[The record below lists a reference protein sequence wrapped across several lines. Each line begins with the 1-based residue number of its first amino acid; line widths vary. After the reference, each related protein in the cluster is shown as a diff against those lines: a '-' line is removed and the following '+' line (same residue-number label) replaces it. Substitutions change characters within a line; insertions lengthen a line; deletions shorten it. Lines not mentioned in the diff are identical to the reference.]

1 LTAVL
6 LITAFVLA
14 VLLLNEREASGKA
27 IADRDR
33 AVKNYKAAE
42 KWFTAAVS
50 MASNEQELVNTLTQI
65 QKEERRKWDRDWH
78 GENKMKMSIIVY
90 VCSNT
95 CFISVNNRS
104 TYIISTMSIP

>member
-1 LTAVL
+1 MTAVL

-78 GENKMKMSIIVY
+78 GENEMKMSINDQRHVD
-90 VCSNT
+90 
-95 CFISVNNRS
+95 
-104 TYIISTMSIP
+104 ISTLGYLPKMHSQKKYK